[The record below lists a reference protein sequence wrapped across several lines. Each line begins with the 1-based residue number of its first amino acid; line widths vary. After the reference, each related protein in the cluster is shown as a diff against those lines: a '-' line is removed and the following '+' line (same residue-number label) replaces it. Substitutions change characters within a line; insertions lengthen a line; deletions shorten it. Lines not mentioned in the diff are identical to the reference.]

1 MMIYI
6 DKAEMFYVLDVFQIV
21 FGYTRGL
28 KYGHRNSGV
37 INVAFVSSGHFWI
50 NHAWTNPILRY
61 TYILMSFLLQSIVT
75 LFKNCLK

>member
-28 KYGHRNSGV
+28 KYSHRNSGL
-37 INVAFVSSGHFWI
+37 IIVAFVSLGHFWI
-50 NHAWTNPILRY
+50 NHAGTNPILLY
-61 TYILMSFLLQSIVT
+61 TSILMSFLLQSIVT
-75 LFKNCLK
+75 LF